1 MSNALEASI
10 RQSLHHHMPG
20 VVKEASPVIEKSA
33 LHRAIEKTVQDI
45 ARPNGVDAPS
55 ESPTPQME
63 KEGHWITSGMLDKA
77 IKTRKDRIVNA
88 LANAVTDVEFQR
100 HGVTNMLSDS
110 LDSASDVNKA
120 ERIFQNLVTDKPEAT
135 LAKRVAYGTAVAAPA
150 LAFAG
155 LPSVVSSLLEAR
167 KQKTQFRTM
176 MEQNPHLQEADA
188 RKASEAFQVLQA
200 FSPSMA
206 AQPTVA
212 GDFVAKMLEYE
223 VVDPATVKQLTDIEK
238 AMSPSQPW
246 TKSVQDTG
254 MSVLQT
260 GLQEAVKAQPP
271 LY

>member
-20 VVKEASPVIEKSA
+20 VVKEAGPVMEKDA

-45 ARPNGVDAPS
+45 ARPNGVNAPS

-63 KEGHWITSGMLDKA
+63 KEAAPFGGIEKA
-77 IKTRKDRIVNA
+77 IKARKDRLVNA
-88 LANAVTDVEFQR
+88 VSQAVADVEFQR
-100 HGVTNMLSDS
+100 QGGADLIHRYF
-110 LDSASDVNKA
+110 NKGTPEA
-120 ERIFQNLVTDKPEAT
+120 DKAKRLFQNMVQDKSESTLGRHMAYAT
-135 LAKRVAYGTAVAAPA
+135 VGAAPFI
-150 LAFAG
+150 AFAG
-155 LPSVVSSLLEAR
+155 LQPMVSSLLEAR

-238 AMSPSQPW
+238 AMSPSQSW

-260 GLQEAVKAQPP
+260 GLQEAVKTQPP